1 MGRMKEHAMRLEEHF
16 WYLAEQT
23 VSGCENVEDYVSE
36 MSEYR
41 QFLPLHDD
49 SEFTEVLVD
58 AFNHYWEEKGHA

>member
-1 MGRMKEHAMRLEEHF
+1 MGKMKEHVMRLEEHF
-16 WYLAEQT
+16 WHLAEQT
-23 VSGCENVEDYVSE
+23 VSGCDNVEDFVSE

-49 SEFTEVLVD
+49 PEFTEVVVD